1 MKKKNLGQFYTTR
14 AKYIMEDLLND
25 LPSEVPVIE
34 PFCGNGDLLIFQNT
48 FEMYDIDPKKEGC
61 IQRDTLRNPPNY
73 KGKLVI
79 TNPPYLARNKS
90 EDKEIYERYK
100 VGDLYKASIVSILE
114 CSGGILIIP
123 LNFFCDED
131 NECRKLFFEKF
142 EVVNLKV
149 FEQTVFDDTAY
160 TICAFSFL
168 PRKLEK
174 IFLNTRFLPSEHAE
188 IFEISRET
196 GYRIGLD
203 FFKMIENQK
212 NIGVS
217 RLLKGG
223 TPNSQIFLRSIDTG
237 SNEGRISLSISDQY
251 YYGEKSDRVFAT
263 IKTPEEYST
272 EDQKRIVDGF
282 NRILEENRKKYRSM
296 FLTNYRNSSSLYARK
311 RISFEV
317 AYKIISYIIEK
328 EGIYSINSRRSLW

>member
-14 AKYIMEDLLND
+14 AKYIMMDLLEDL
-25 LPSEVPVIE
+25 PKEVPVIE
-34 PFCGNGDLLIFQNT
+34 PFCGNGDLLIFENS

-61 IQRDTLRNPPNY
+61 IQRNTLMNPPDY
-73 KGKLVI
+73 RGKLVI
-79 TNPPYLARNKS
+79 TNPPYLAKNKS
-90 EDKEIYERYK
+90 VDKEIYEKYK
-100 VGDLYKASIVSILE
+100 VGDLYKASIISILE

-131 NECRKLFFEKF
+131 DECRKLFFDKF

-149 FEQTVFDDTAY
+149 FEETVFDDTAY

-168 PRKLEK
+168 PRKSKK
-174 IFLNTRFLPSEHAE
+174 IILNTRFMPSEHSE
-188 IFEISRET
+188 VFEVSPET

-203 FFKMIENQK
+203 FFKITSPQK

-217 RLLKGG
+217 RLLQGE
-223 TPNSQIFLRSIDTG
+223 TPNSHIFLRSIDTG
-237 SNEGRISLSISDQY
+237 SKEGRISLSLSDDY

-263 IKTPEEYST
+263 IKTQVEYSID
-272 EDQKRIVDGF
+272 DQKRIVDEF

-311 RISFEV
+311 RISFDV

-328 EGIYSINSRRSLW
+328 EKILPVSSIRSLW